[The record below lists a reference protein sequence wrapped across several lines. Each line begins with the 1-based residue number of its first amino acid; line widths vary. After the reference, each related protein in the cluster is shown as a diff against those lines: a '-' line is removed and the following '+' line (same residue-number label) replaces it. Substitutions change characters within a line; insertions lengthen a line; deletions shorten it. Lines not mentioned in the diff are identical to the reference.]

1 MLSYPLDEAET
12 LLEARLASAKQTLS
26 NCLTDL
32 DYLREQI
39 TTVEVAT
46 ARVYNWDVTMRRKEK
61 GDAVGD
67 EGPDDKKGAR

>member
-1 MLSYPLDEAET
+1 MLSYPLDEAES
-12 LLEARLASAKQTLS
+12 LLEGRLAGAKQTLA

-61 GDAVGD
+61 ADTADNEQGSS
-67 EGPDDKKGAR
+67 KGN